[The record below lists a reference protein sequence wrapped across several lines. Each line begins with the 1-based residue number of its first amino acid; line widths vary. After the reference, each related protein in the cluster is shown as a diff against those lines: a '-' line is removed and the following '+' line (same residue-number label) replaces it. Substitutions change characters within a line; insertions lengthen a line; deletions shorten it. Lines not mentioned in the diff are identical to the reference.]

1 MSVAS
6 INWPGREAKL
16 PGTFLVYAGCDPGKV
31 NEVIDLILENI
42 ARMQGSEKDM
52 QPGWF
57 ERSKELA
64 TTSDALEHETPA
76 EQATQAAI
84 DELYGLGYNY
94 HDQWAPMI
102 NAVKLDQVRRV
113 ARTRLSKCVVTV
125 STPAPDAV
133 KIKPGER
140 TYGSFPPVD
149 LTPRG
154 VQHDAN
160 K

>member
-1 MSVAS
+1 M
-6 INWPGREAKL
+6 
-16 PGTFLVYAGCDPGKV
+16 
-31 NEVIDLILENI
+31 
-42 ARMQGSEKDM
+42 
-52 QPGWF
+52 
-57 ERSKELA
+57 A